1 MLSLATRL
9 RPNLFSDVIGQE
21 VVRKVLQNGL
31 EQNRLSQICLFW
43 GPAGTGKTTL
53 ARIVALWLVCSNKK
67 SGEACLE
74 CENCKAAIRG
84 NHSDIT
90 EFDAATYTGIDDIK
104 DALESASYQ
113 PQMSSYRIYIIDEIH
128 MLSRNAIS
136 ALLKMIEEPPEHVW
150 FLFATTEKEKIP
162 DTIVSRCLTLALH
175 NIPDQK
181 LFEYLK
187 KVCDKEGL
195 TYDDE
200 ALDIIT
206 KTANGYVR
214 LALSLLDQ
222 TALASTEKRVTAP
235 NAHEVCGV
243 ADKENVL
250 KLYSAVK
257 ENNLDEIFALSK
269 QLVETYNPL
278 NICFQLLD
286 IAKEKVDIFL
296 GQQVVQIMEEIFRSP
311 VPAKAMAMLLAKA
324 SFMNTLPK
332 PEQLWQAIKDISTK
346 NQSENQSIGTQTNN
360 KQINNKQAENIQAE
374 NEKIFLKENRDNNK
388 NDNISQNSRQESKGQ
403 EDNKKNI
410 AEMKNLYDQAVSLFK
425 S

>member
-9 RPNLFSDVIGQE
+9 RPNRFNDVIGQD

-31 EQNRLSQICLFW
+31 EQNRLSQICLFC

-67 SGEACLE
+67 DGEACLE

-84 NHSDIT
+84 NHPDIT

-113 PQMSSYRIYIIDEIH
+113 PQMSNYRVYIIDEIH

-187 KVCDKEGL
+187 KVCNKEEL
-195 TYDDE
+195 TYEDE
-200 ALDIIT
+200 AIDIIT

-222 TALASTEKRVTAP
+222 TALASKEKRVTVT

-243 ADKENVL
+243 ADKENIL
-250 KLYSAVK
+250 KLYKAIK
-257 ENNLDEIFALSK
+257 ENNLDEIFETSK
-269 QLVETYNPL
+269 KLVETYNPL

-286 IAKEKVDIFL
+286 IAKENADIFL
-296 GQQVVQIMEEIFRSP
+296 GQQVVQIMEEIFRTP
-311 VPAKAMAMLLAKA
+311 APAKAMAMLLAKA
-324 SFMNTLPK
+324 SFMHTLPK
-332 PEQLWQAIKDISTK
+332 PEQLWQAIKNLSRDLSSS
-346 NQSENQSIGTQTNN
+346 NQENSQKVIGKDSINPKEENN
-360 KQINNKQAENIQAE
+360 
-374 NEKIFLKENRDNNK
+374 KIFLENNSKNEENIIEKDISSKE
-388 NDNISQNSRQESKGQ
+388 E
-403 EDNKKNI
+403 NKKNI
-410 AEMKNLYDQAVSLFK
+410 AEMKNLYDQAVALFK